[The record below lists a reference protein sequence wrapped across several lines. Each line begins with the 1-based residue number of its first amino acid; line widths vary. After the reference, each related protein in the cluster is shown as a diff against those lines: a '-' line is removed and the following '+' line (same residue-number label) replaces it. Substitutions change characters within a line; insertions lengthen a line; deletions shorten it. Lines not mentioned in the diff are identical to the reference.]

1 LAFLAN
7 KNFDP
12 VCRISNNKKTK
23 MKKLRAANVKS
34 KVIVIV
40 LFIFILACK
49 KEEAIISDP
58 KFKLSETLSKEIES
72 ATVTM
77 QTVQSEL
84 TLTGKI
90 SFNEDKVARVF
101 PLAGGFV
108 RDLNV
113 ELGDHVKK
121 GQVMAIIRS
130 PEIAGFTREGSA
142 AKSQVHV
149 AEKNAQVA
157 NELYKSGNISEVEL
171 INAQKDLE
179 NAKSELARI
188 QAVLDMYSAGSG
200 SVYPIKSPVSG
211 VIVQKN
217 IALNMELRTEDI
229 SPAFIVGDL
238 DDVWV
243 MANIYE
249 SDITKIKEGYEAEV
263 TTIPYPDKIFHG
275 KIDKI
280 FSLMDAQSKVVKAR
294 VTLKNPD
301 LELKPEMFANV
312 KVTYTEP
319 MQKLA
324 IPSKALIFDKSRY
337 FVMIYHSDDNIE
349 TREVNVYKD
358 NGSMAYIE
366 SGLKEGERVLTKF
379 QLLVYDA
386 LND

>member
-1 LAFLAN
+1 
-7 KNFDP
+7 
-12 VCRISNNKKTK
+12 
-23 MKKLRAANVKS
+23 MKS
-34 KVIVIV
+34 KVLAMV
-40 LFIFILACK
+40 LVFFILSCK
-49 KEEAIISDP
+49 KEEALIPNP
-58 KFKLSETLSKEIES
+58 KFKLSETLSKGIES
-72 ATVTM
+72 SIATI
-77 QTVQSEL
+77 QTVESEL

-108 RDLNV
+108 KDLNV

-142 AKSQVHV
+142 AQSQVHV

-171 INAQKDLE
+171 ISAQKDLE
-179 NAKSELARI
+179 NAKAEQARI

-200 SVYPIKSPVSG
+200 SIYPIKSPVSG

-229 SPAFIVGDL
+229 SPVFIVGDL

-249 SDITKIKEGYEAEV
+249 SDITKIKEGYEAEI
-263 TTIPYPDKIFHG
+263 TTIPYPDKVFLG

-301 LELKPEMFANV
+301 FELKPEMFANV
-312 KVTYTEP
+312 KVKYKEP
-319 MQKLA
+319 VQKLA
-324 IPSKALIFDKSRY
+324 IPSNALIFDKSRY
-337 FVMIYHSDDNIE
+337 FVMVYKADDDID
-349 TREVNVYKD
+349 TREVSIYKD
-358 NGSMAYIE
+358 NGSVAYIE
-366 SGLKEGERVLTKF
+366 SGLNEGEKVLTKF

>member
-1 LAFLAN
+1 
-7 KNFDP
+7 
-12 VCRISNNKKTK
+12 
-23 MKKLRAANVKS
+23 MKLSIAS
-34 KVIVIV
+34 IILIVGM
-40 LFIFILACK
+40 FSCG
-49 KEEAIISDP
+49 KEDSTSSTE
-58 KFKLSETLSKEIES
+58 KFALSETVAKGIET
-72 ATVTM
+72 TVVTT
-77 QTVQSEL
+77 QTVESEL

-157 NELYKSGNISEVEL
+157 TELYKSGNISEIEL
-171 INAQKDLE
+171 ISAQKDLE
-179 NAKSELARI
+179 NAQSELARI
-188 QAVLDMYSAGSG
+188 QAVLDMYGAQSG

-229 SPAFIVGDL
+229 SPVFIVGDL

-243 MANIYE
+243 LANVYE
-249 SDITKIKEGYEAEV
+249 SDITKIKEGYNAEI
-263 TTIPYPDKIFHG
+263 TTISYPDKVFHG

-301 LELKPEMFANV
+301 FELKPEMFANV
-312 KVTYTEP
+312 KVKFQEP
-319 MQKLA
+319 VQKLA
-324 IPSKALIFDKSRY
+324 IPSNTLIFDKSRY
-337 FVMIYHSDDNIE
+337 FVMVFKANDNIE
-349 TREVNVYKD
+349 TREVTVFKD
-358 NGSMAYIE
+358 NGTVAYIDR
-366 SGLKEGERVLTKF
+366 GLSEGDKVLTKF

>member
-1 LAFLAN
+1 M
-7 KNFDP
+7 
-12 VCRISNNKKTK
+12 I
-23 MKKLRAANVKS
+23 AA
-34 KVIVIV
+34 
-40 LFIFILACK
+40 ILIGACK
-49 KEEAIISDP
+49 QKDNAVTDT
-58 KFKLSETLSKEIES
+58 KFKLTETLSKEKELAEVSI
-72 ATVTM
+72 

-108 RDLNV
+108 RDLYV

-130 PEIAGFTREGSA
+130 PEIAEFAKEGTEA
-142 AKSQVHV
+142 ESQVRV

-157 NELYKSGNISEVEL
+157 TELYKSGNISEVEL
-171 INAQKDLE
+171 INSQKELE
-179 NAKSELARI
+179 NAKGELARI
-188 QAVLDMYSAGSG
+188 QAVLDMYSAGTG

-229 SPAFIVGDL
+229 SPVFIVGDL
-238 DDVWV
+238 DYVWV

-263 TTIPYPDKIFHG
+263 TTISYPDKIFRG

-280 FSLMDAQSKVVKAR
+280 FSLIDPESKVVKAR
-294 VTLKNPD
+294 VTLKNENF
-301 LELKPEMFANV
+301 ELKPEMFANV
-312 KVTYTEP
+312 KVSYQEP
-319 MQKLA
+319 VKKLT
-324 IPSKALIFDKSRY
+324 IPSEALIFDKSRY
-337 FVMIYHSDDNIE
+337 FVMVYKGDDDIE
-349 TREVNVYKD
+349 TREVTVYKD
-358 NGSMAYIE
+358 TGKLIYID
-366 SGLKEGERVLTKF
+366 SGLKEGEKVMTKF